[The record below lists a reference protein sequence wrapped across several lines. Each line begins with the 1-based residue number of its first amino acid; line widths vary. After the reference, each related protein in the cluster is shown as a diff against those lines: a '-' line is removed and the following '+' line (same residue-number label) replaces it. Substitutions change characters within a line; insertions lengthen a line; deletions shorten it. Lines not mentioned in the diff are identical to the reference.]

1 MIRQLVHITFK
12 QKTSILCTL
21 SFNSNVQYDQVSL
34 RKRRRIKKKAIIEGF
49 LDTARKIRK
58 SGLKKATSWKFLIT
72 EASYNSMVSFLILE
86 QKNPEF
92 LENPNSLKESLKG
105 SLSEAELA
113 SILTGWQVLGY
124 IIIVFI
130 PEVLEDE
137 KNENN

>member
-1 MIRQLVHITFK
+1 
-12 QKTSILCTL
+12 
-21 SFNSNVQYDQVSL
+21 
-34 RKRRRIKKKAIIEGF
+34 
-49 LDTARKIRK
+49 
-58 SGLKKATSWKFLIT
+58 
-72 EASYNSMVSFLILE
+72 MVSFLILE